1 MSKKERITIFVLLGV
16 ATLLLIAV
24 IIAASMIFSK
34 PADDGL
40 IPNNVFAAGVNLGG
54 MTEEEAKQAL
64 QNATADTY
72 TKLDMTIQVLDT
84 TITLS
89 PKDTGA
95 KLDLDAVVAAAKS
108 SQGPG
113 TVSILP
119 YLNLNTD
126 YIRSAVED
134 LGSKYSST
142 LSQGTVTV
150 EGEKPEDDA
159 DSYDTTVAYQTLVIY
174 VGTAEYGLSTT
185 DLYDQVMDAYDINLF
200 QVVGQCSVV
209 APDPLNLET
218 FHNAIC
224 YEPVDA
230 TLDTTTY
237 EVTKEVYGY
246 GFDLVLA
253 NEALAKAKYGD
264 TIRIPIHFIEPDIT
278 AEMLAGDLF
287 RDVIA
292 TFTVAGSN
300 NSSLKNNLALACKAI
315 NGLLIPS
322 NKKFSF
328 SDTLGQP
335 SVGKGYQKVEMYVG
349 TELTEVLGGGIS
361 HVATALYNCAI
372 LADLDIIERHAHTYA
387 PGFVAPGLDA
397 QIIWGTYDLIFSNN
411 TSYPIRIE
419 AAMVGNSVEV
429 KLIGTDDKDYY
440 TKVETEVTER
450 EPTTLIQTM
459 VEGNPGGYKKDD
471 VLVEGIMGYD
481 VIVHRA
487 RYEKQTNRFLNNIT
501 QSADRYEKRNE
512 VIVSI
517 YIPEEPE
524 ETTPSI
530 PETEP
535 DSTTPTTAPTTTP
548 TTTPKTP

>member
-1 MSKKERITIFVLLGV
+1 M
-16 ATLLLIAV
+16 
-24 IIAASMIFSK
+24 
-34 PADDGL
+34 
-40 IPNNVFAAGVNLGG
+40 
-54 MTEEEAKQAL
+54 
-64 QNATADTY
+64 
-72 TKLDMTIQVLDT
+72 
-84 TITLS
+84 
-89 PKDTGA
+89 
-95 KLDLDAVVAAAKS
+95 
-108 SQGPG
+108 
-113 TVSILP
+113 
-119 YLNLNTD
+119 
-126 YIRSAVED
+126 
-134 LGSKYSST
+134 
-142 LSQGTVTV
+142 
-150 EGEKPEDDA
+150 
-159 DSYDTTVAYQTLVIY
+159 
-174 VGTAEYGLSTT
+174 
-185 DLYDQVMDAYDINLF
+185 
-200 QVVGQCSVV
+200 
-209 APDPLNLET
+209 
-218 FHNAIC
+218 
-224 YEPVDA
+224 
-230 TLDTTTY
+230 
-237 EVTKEVYGY
+237 
-246 GFDLVLA
+246 
-253 NEALAKAKYGD
+253 
-264 TIRIPIHFIEPDIT
+264 
-278 AEMLAGDLF
+278 
-287 RDVIA
+287 IA

-328 SDTLGQP
+328 SETLGQP

-548 TTTPKTP
+548 TTTPKIP